1 MEHRRGR
8 LRGAARRKISLAEL
22 KRIPHRLVI
31 SPKSALLGLILL
43 LLACAQKAPPGQTQ
57 YGEVVL
63 SRVEWGQ
70 TVVKEDLRLVAGKP
84 ALLRAYVLGDKAGL
98 SVKVRASVYLN
109 SQFQQDL
116 DLAGPATLP
125 PSENVSDLSQS
136 FRATLPASLVQPGL
150 ELRLQA
156 DPDNQIAETDET
168 NNLRTVTPTVGK
180 DTTLYLTLVP
190 VIQGGI
196 QPPTPDLGTLKQG
209 LVDIWP
215 LKAVDIQMRTAYST
229 NTTDWGQLLNEITA
243 LRAADKS
250 GRYYYG
256 YLNLNGG
263 IAWLGLP
270 VGVGNP
276 SSGVMAHE
284 LGHNFNL
291 SHAPCGNASNPDP
304 NYPYAGGGIGSWGY
318 SLSKGSLVDPA
329 DSKIKD
335 VMGYC
340 GFGWVSDYMY
350 QKAQTFLE
358 TSPPQAQTEPQL
370 QNVLLV
376 SGRVTAQG
384 VVLDPPTPMQAP
396 LSLPKP
402 GPYTLRLQTEKG
414 MREIPFATQTAIVM
428 PNHDE
433 HSGHFQAMPAS
444 APQTLE
450 QFVFTVADPGVL
462 KALEVRRGEVSLA
475 RLEAGVK
482 LQTAS
487 NLQLREEGE
496 SLFLSWNSVAY
507 RYLSVAHL
515 GAQRTTLALWQ
526 EGGSVRVSTRGLPA
540 GGVFEVVLSDG
551 INSLRQK
558 IKR

>member
-1 MEHRRGR
+1 M
-8 LRGAARRKISLAEL
+8 
-22 KRIPHRLVI
+22 
-31 SPKSALLGLILL
+31 
-43 LLACAQKAPPGQTQ
+43 
-57 YGEVVL
+57 
-63 SRVEWGQ
+63 EWGQ
-70 TVVKEDLRLVAGKP
+70 TVVKEDLRLVVGKP

-98 SVKVRASVYLN
+98 SAKVRASVYLN
-109 SQFQQDL
+109 GQFRQDL
-116 DLAGPATLP
+116 DLTGPATFP
-125 PSENVSDLSQS
+125 TAENVSDLSQS

-150 ELRLQA
+150 EVRLQA
-156 DPDNQIAETDET
+156 DPDNQIVETDET

-180 DTTLYLTLVP
+180 ETTLYLTLVP
-190 VIQGGI
+190 VIRGGT

-215 LKAVDIQMRTAYST
+215 LKAVDMQTRAAYST
-229 NTTDWGQLLNEITA
+229 NTTDWGQLLNEVTA
-243 LRAADKS
+243 LRTADKS

-256 YLNLNGG
+256 YLNLGGG

-284 LGHNFNL
+284 LGHNFTL
-291 SHAPCGNASNPDP
+291 SHAPCGNAPNPDP

-318 SLSKGSLVDPA
+318 NLSKGALVDPA

-358 TSPPQAQTEPQL
+358 ASPPQAQTEPQL

-414 MREIPFATQTAIVM
+414 VREVPFATYTAIVM

-433 HSGHFQAMPAS
+433 HTGHFQAMPAFT
-444 APQTLE
+444 PQTLE
-450 QFVFTVADPGVL
+450 QFVFSVSDPGAL
-462 KALEVRRGEVSLA
+462 KALEVRRGGASLA

-482 LQTAS
+482 LQTAP

-496 SLFLSWNSVAY
+496 SLFLSWNSAAY
-507 RYLSVAHL
+507 RHLSVAHL
-515 GAQRTTLALWQ
+515 EAQRTTLALWQ

-551 INSLRQK
+551 INTLRQE